1 MTRLVL
7 FKEDYGD
14 TLLCITDLDNEQL
27 KQVITKCLEN
37 DENGVGQNLQEVS
50 ESLFNDGYVK
60 ELETSESYLELNDLE
75 WYSIVSESYYGFCEI
90 VSQKGQK

>member
-14 TLLCITDLDNEQL
+14 TLLCITDLDNEHLQ
-27 KQVITKCLEN
+27 KVVKKCLEN
-37 DENGVGQNLQEVS
+37 DENGIGQSLDEVS

-60 ELETSESYLELNDLE
+60 ELATSESDLELTDLE
-75 WYSIVSESYYGFCEI
+75 WYSIASESYYGFCEI
-90 VSQKGQK
+90 VSQKGDK